1 MREDNS
7 LFNKRAWV
15 ALLLAIVLVVAGEL
29 ILAWQYQRLERSR
42 LPQIEEELAR
52 QDRILQER
60 DAKDILVLFLD
71 SRLSGNEA
79 KALSY
84 LTEQSVEEL
93 ERNQF
98 SLFGDFVSYEI
109 QDAKLME
116 DGVFRF
122 QTAFLNTQGI
132 VVQLELI
139 EVMEILED
147 YYINSVVFAG

>member
-42 LPQIEEELAR
+42 LPQIEAELAR